1 MSFNS
6 ADYISERI
14 RVTNSYKE
22 AVSLRDQVWS
32 ISGKIEL
39 KQFVDLR
46 DRVEKK
52 IKEFDRPIFEDA
64 KVNVKFPDGRIT
76 SVDSREINIVV
87 GKGIGLSEYVFRE
100 FPDASDFEVIYAG
113 FEDPLEKILGKD
125 ADDSRLELGA
135 NRDFKGGM
143 IREAVERI
151 VKLALKLVNFLF
163 STYSRA
169 FPDIAE
175 DLRIIKDRIEELFE
189 KISTTYF

>member
-189 KISTTYF
+189 KIFTTYF